1 MHKTARRFGR
11 GAAALALVTAL
22 TAPAT
27 PAGAQAGRFNGGGV
41 VFGYTE
47 PCRTAGMLRAT
58 QAFTVM
64 YQPRML
70 GSNGTRESLAF
81 IAPWGALT
89 YWIDGARFNGNL
101 VPVTIAGLFHGHF
114 TIPRTDPNAPQLR
127 VTSLT
132 PSTLSASLRTPV
144 RMTGDIQNWSG
155 VRGCNVRFEV
165 LVGQDIP

>member
-1 MHKTARRFGR
+1 MHKTVRRFGR
-11 GAAALALVTAL
+11 SAAALAAVMAL
-22 TAPAT
+22 AG

-41 VFGYTE
+41 VFGFTE
-47 PCRTAGMLRAT
+47 PCRTAGMQRAT

-64 YQPRML
+64 YQPRMI
-70 GSNGTRESLAF
+70 GSNGNRESLAF

-89 YWIDGARFNGNL
+89 YWQDGARFNGNL
-101 VPVTIAGLFHGHF
+101 VPVTIAGIFHGHF
-114 TIPRTDPNAPQLR
+114 TIPRTDPNAARLR

-144 RMTGDIQNWSG
+144 RVTGDVQNWSG